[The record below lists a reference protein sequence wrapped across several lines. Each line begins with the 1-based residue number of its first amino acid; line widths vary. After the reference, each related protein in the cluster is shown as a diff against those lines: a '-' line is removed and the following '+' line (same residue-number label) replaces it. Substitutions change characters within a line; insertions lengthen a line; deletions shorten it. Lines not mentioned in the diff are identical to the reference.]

1 MVRLT
6 YHQWNCSQIM
16 HSKQDTPKERKHMR
30 MPKMVVMIRK
40 HSTETFKKASGRNK
54 WTNDLEL
61 FRLFDNT
68 PVLYKDITNVWRIFT
83 WFYCIPT
90 GESSTEGYGNKMGMR
105 LVRSGQM
112 DPLYVKDTEICADN
126 LPPLRYRDVWT
137 SEVSHEIYKEEGGTI
152 YSDPRSLEKYEYNVI
167 VDPLMA
173 RTHPYYEYLKQYGRI
188 KHAKGDQNDWARVA
202 KGDVFEGKS
211 NDNDIESLDDDE
223 ESTDDEGIAFTL
235 PRKRKQMALA
245 LEEEEDNES
254 DENHNTK
261 RRRLNNFNSNNSNSN
276 A

>member
-40 HSTETFKKASGRNK
+40 QRSNGNLSCVCQRQQNISIKSRTMMWMARKTTTINTLNK
-54 WTNDLEL
+54 
-61 FRLFDNT
+61 
-68 PVLYKDITNVWRIFT
+68 LYIT
-83 WFYCIPT
+83 YP
-90 GESSTEGYGNKMGMR
+90 M
-105 LVRSGQM
+105 
-112 DPLYVKDTEICADN
+112 
-126 LPPLRYRDVWT
+126 
-137 SEVSHEIYKEEGGTI
+137 
-152 YSDPRSLEKYEYNVI
+152 I

-223 ESTDDEGIAFTL
+223 ESTDDECIAFTL

-254 DENHNTK
+254 DENHNSK